1 MESHDQSSWSLQD
14 QHITTAALGSSLY
27 VIPQYFPPFAQGYYP
42 LLDFDLETTDLPPL
56 EPQQKDQRHTSHH
69 SIDPNIDLEF
79 DSFSNGQAPKI
90 CLGSIPELQTRIRTT
105 SINIAGDAH
114 IVSCTVSPITS
125 YYGLEHSGIIFATI
139 SKANCAVI
147 SQLYASQ
154 NVQLRAFVQHSV
166 LKQALSSHREKH
178 PATLKVDINVYGV
191 RGEAYEVG
199 KVLASKDVTL
209 QQPVHGLEGFTYY
222 NPHFL
227 HIKECDGEHVEETPQ
242 YDLQLPYELHSEEQS
257 LRKLAEGTA
266 GGDGDIEAIFNCLA
280 HTQQL
285 QKRAGDR
292 GHQKE
297 AIDFILRRE
306 SRRLGHELNLW
317 DEHETDSGEVIYQH
331 IITGTRRAK
340 ALEAQGGILADEM
353 GLGKTVVA
361 LAVIASTLRGAAEF
375 MREPDNS
382 FNGAH
387 GKKRSK
393 ATLVIAP
400 SSLLLDSWISE
411 IYKHT
416 FPGYLKYAKY
426 HGPGRLEN
434 ADSLYQS
441 DIVLTTYA
449 TISSEIRR
457 GKSMLGTIEWFRI
470 VLDEAHDIRNRN
482 TRQFEVASSLAA
494 AHRWCLTGTPIQNS
508 LEDLGALV
516 AFLRIPLLENALT
529 FQRFIINQSKQGA
542 KHRFKNLRTLLGSI
556 CLRRTKEIIGL
567 ADPVQEIREL
577 AFTPIERDQ
586 YNELLRKYDALIN
599 MGVSGHSSKIGSTAK
614 VQSFLKL
621 RLFCNNGL
629 PAGGITSQGLDPDE
643 TLTYL
648 QQIDGAVC
656 VYCDSTVF
664 TINDIP
670 GTGGGHMLSGC
681 LHLVCDDCYIQRHSR
696 DSSCPKCIEYKEG
709 PIRANALRENYP
721 PSESQGS
728 LLQPMIPV
736 QQFPTKLLAFVED
749 IGREQGH
756 KSIAFSS
763 WTKTLKLV
771 CQLLEIQGLPYY
783 LVHGGLPLA
792 ERHQKLDAFQCLNG
806 ANILLMTLG
815 TGTVGLNLAAASR
828 IYLLEPQ
835 WNPSVE
841 QQAFGRALRLGQTEQ
856 VTIIRYF
863 MKDTVEDVCHTY
875 HVEKTNTAD
884 WIIQSNVQ
892 KRQLNKMQLASGGFR
907 KRKRDH

>member
-1 MESHDQSSWSLQD
+1 MHTRSKRGRQTCLTFDGTESGLKVSTGTGH
-14 QHITTAALGSSLY
+14 LGRNGKPRSIKL
-27 VIPQYFPPFAQGYYP
+27 VIARSAYHHGRIGFFPIY
-42 LLDFDLETTDLPPL
+42 FDLETTDLPPL

-599 MGVSGHSSKIGSTAK
+599 MG
-614 VQSFLKL
+614 
-621 RLFCNNGL
+621 
-629 PAGGITSQGLDPDE
+629 
-643 TLTYL
+643 
-648 QQIDGAVC
+648 IDGAVC
-656 VYCDSTVF
+656 
-664 TINDIP
+664 
-670 GTGGGHMLSGC
+670 TGGGHMLSGC

-856 VTIIRYF
+856 VTIISLLQEVSENA
-863 MKDTVEDVCHTY
+863 KEITDEL
-875 HVEKTNTAD
+875 
-884 WIIQSNVQ
+884 S
-892 KRQLNKMQLASGGFR
+892 
-907 KRKRDH
+907 